1 MLAYRYPLIAR
12 EGWMWIA
19 VVAMS
24 ALIVH
29 LLYGAISA
37 PLWLLVLVLLF
48 LFRDPARKVPAVPL
62 GIVSPVDGKV
72 VAVETVHDTYLDRQA
87 LNISIKMGFTS
98 VYSAHSPMEGKVLKQ
113 WLELP
118 NKTDVEA
125 VKDTVEAASNV
136 AGEKPISYAQWIQS
150 DEKDDVLLV
159 IETRSR
165 SSRPKCYAQSG
176 ERIGQGQ
183 RCGFIRFGTQ
193 VDVMIPVS
201 SRVSVSVGDDVLAGS
216 DIIATLVHAKVV
228 PPKPAQMPGA

>member
-72 VAVETVHDTYLDRQA
+72 VAVETVHDSYLDRQA
-87 LNISIKMGFTS
+87 LSISIKMGFTS

-113 WLELP
+113 WLASP
-118 NKTDVEA
+118 HKTDAEA
-125 VKDTVEAASNV
+125 MKTASDV

-150 DEKDDVLLV
+150 DEEDDVLLV

-165 SSRPKCYAQSG
+165 SSRPKCYVQSG

-193 VDVMIPVS
+193 VDVIIPDS

-228 PPKPAQMPGA
+228 PPKPAQMPGT